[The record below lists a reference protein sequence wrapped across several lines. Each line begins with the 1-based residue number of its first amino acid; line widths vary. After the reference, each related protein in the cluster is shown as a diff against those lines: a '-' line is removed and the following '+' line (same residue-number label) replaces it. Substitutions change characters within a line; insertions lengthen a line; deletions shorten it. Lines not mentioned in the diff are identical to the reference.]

1 MKVLRKGISLITF
14 LIVIAGIFSGCNS
27 KENKTFQKMQDFENA
42 KIGVLLGSSFDI
54 LAKEYFP
61 KADRLYFMN
70 ITDLILNLKQEKID
84 GILMDKGFFT
94 PLAWEGE
101 NLSYI
106 QMDMPATEY
115 AVAFPKNKN
124 SEKIKNQNF
133 EHEDVL
139 GDIVISIERVEGQA
153 KEYGHSFE
161 RELAYMVVHSF
172 YHLMGYDHIE
182 EKENIAYKA
191 AELFFSKT
199 GISKGAKIQIEK
211 NNKKD
216 KKIKEKSSKY

>member
-27 KENKTFQKMQDFENA
+27 KENKTFQKMEILNKKLTLADIETA
-42 KIGVLLGSSFDI
+42 TIGVLLGSSFDI

-124 SEKIKNQNF
+124 SEKIKNQINEF
-133 EHEDVL
+133 IKTKTQNGWLEQLQKKWISSSEPNGIFDFSTLSGTNGTLRVATSVESRPFNYL
-139 GDIVISIERVEGQA
+139 SLEESIVFHNTQFII
-153 KEYGHSFE
+153 
-161 RELAYMVVHSF
+161 
-172 YHLMGYDHIE
+172 
-182 EKENIAYKA
+182 
-191 AELFFSKT
+191 FSL
-199 GISKGAKIQIEK
+199 I
-211 NNKKD
+211 
-216 KKIKEKSSKY
+216 